1 MQGLT
6 AKDLLNLTNAGGLKT
21 QGNNSIFQTAD
32 PNFDDLDKYQW
43 SLVKQ
48 NGKDGLSTI
57 LTTDTYPTFVFDQEP
72 NVYFTTVNDKQKTQL
87 FKLNTD
93 TRDLT
98 LVHEFEK
105 RSLAVQEVIQEK
117 QLLLSGTTFLTE
129 TDGDLPWHEVT
140 EVPYW
145 TNAEGNVNGKRHQLF
160 IFDLKSKELHSLVP
174 KDFEVSNFWYQDGH
188 LFLSGAQ
195 YQNHQPFQKGLYEYD
210 FTEKKLQ
217 ELLKPETWSISTV
230 ALLND
235 ELYLA
240 ATDNKKYGIEENPN
254 FYHLL
259 KDTHE
264 MQLVQEWDHNLSN
277 IVIHDMEVVP
287 GKTTFVHDN
296 KLYFVATIATHNEI
310 YTFDGEKTEL
320 VGKWNGS
327 ITSLAFQ
334 GDHLQFIAN
343 SPQSPQQLYQF
354 EKDGQVKQLSH
365 FNEFLNDRYVA
376 KPKQIDYKDHN
387 DDWRYGWVLYPLN
400 YQEGNKYP
408 AILEVHGGPRATYG
422 DGFFH
427 EMQMLASAGYFVFF
441 TNIIGSEGWG
451 DEYGDVR
458 GKYGTVDYDDL
469 MLFTDEV
476 LKQVP
481 EINEE
486 KLGLAGGSYG
496 GFMTNW
502 VIGHT
507 HRFSAAVSMRSIAS
521 WTAMYISDIGP
532 EFVNDQMATDDLH
545 SDDIDKLWFHSPLR
559 YVNNVTTPTLFLH
572 SDHDFRCPIPDAYQ
586 MFQAL
591 KLRNIPTKLVV
602 FQGSNHDLSR
612 KGAPNRRIKR
622 LEETLN
628 WFDKYL
634 K

>member
-57 LTTDTYPTFVFDQEP
+57 LTTDTYPAFVFDQES

-129 TDGDLPWHEVT
+129 TDGALPWHEVT

-320 VGKWNGS
+320 VGKWDGS

-365 FNEFLNDRYVA
+365 FNEFLKDRYLA
-376 KPKQIDYKDHN
+376 EPKQIDYKDHN
-387 DDWRYGWVLYPLN
+387 GDWRYGWVLYPLN

>member
-57 LTTDTYPTFVFDQEP
+57 LTTDTYPAFVFDQEP

-129 TDGDLPWHEVT
+129 TDGALPWHEVT

-320 VGKWNGS
+320 VGKWDGS

-365 FNEFLNDRYVA
+365 FNEFLKDRYLA
-376 KPKQIDYKDHN
+376 EPKQIDYKDHN
-387 DDWRYGWVLYPLN
+387 GDWRYGWVLYPLN

-591 KLRNIPTKLVV
+591 KLRNVPTKLVV

>member
-57 LTTDTYPTFVFDQEP
+57 LTTDTYPAFVFDQEP

-98 LVHEFEK
+98 LVYEFEK

-217 ELLKPETWSISTV
+217 ELLKPETWSISAV

-320 VGKWNGS
+320 VGKWDGS

-365 FNEFLNDRYVA
+365 FNEFLKDRYLA
-376 KPKQIDYKDHN
+376 EPKEIDYKDHN
-387 DDWRYGWVLYPLN
+387 GDWRYGWVLYPLN

-441 TNIIGSEGWG
+441 TNIMGSEGWG

-591 KLRNIPTKLVV
+591 KLRNVPTKLVV

>member
-57 LTTDTYPTFVFDQEP
+57 LTTDTYPAFVLDQEP
-72 NVYFTTVNDKQKTQL
+72 NVYFTTVTDEQKAQL

-98 LVHEFEK
+98 LVYEFEK
-105 RSLAVQEVIQEK
+105 RSLAVQEVLQDR
-117 QLLLSGTTFLTE
+117 QLLLSGTTFLAK
-129 TDGDLPWHEVT
+129 TDGNLPWHEVT

-160 IFDLKSKELHSLVP
+160 IFDLKDKELHSLVP

-217 ELLKPETWSISTV
+217 ELLKPEAWSVSAV

-365 FNEFLNDRYVA
+365 FNEFLKDRYLA
-376 KPKQIDYKDHN
+376 EPKQIDYKDHN
-387 DDWRYGWVLYPLN
+387 GDWRYGWVLYPLN

-481 EINEE
+481 EIDEE
-486 KLGLAGGSYG
+486 KLGIAGGSYG

-507 HRFSAAVSMRSIAS
+507 NRFSAAVSMRSIAS

-591 KLRNIPTKLVV
+591 KLRNVPTKLVV

>member
-57 LTTDTYPTFVFDQEP
+57 LTTDTYPAFVFDQEP
-72 NVYFTTVNDKQKTQL
+72 NVYFTTVTDEQKAQL

-98 LVHEFEK
+98 LVYEFEK
-105 RSLAVQEVIQEK
+105 RRLAVQEVLQDR
-117 QLLLSGTTFLTE
+117 QLLLSGTTFLAK
-129 TDGDLPWHEVT
+129 TDGNLPWHEVT

-160 IFDLKSKELHSLVP
+160 IFDLKDKELHSLVP

-217 ELLKPETWSISTV
+217 ELLKPEAWSVSAV

-365 FNEFLNDRYVA
+365 FNEFLKDRYLA
-376 KPKQIDYKDHN
+376 EPKQIDYKDHN
-387 DDWRYGWVLYPLN
+387 GDWRYGWVLYPLN

-481 EINEE
+481 EIDEE
-486 KLGLAGGSYG
+486 KLGIAGGSYG

-507 HRFSAAVSMRSIAS
+507 NRFSAAVSMRSIAS

-591 KLRNIPTKLVV
+591 KLRNVPTKLVV

>member
-57 LTTDTYPTFVFDQEP
+57 LTTDTYPAFVFDQEP

-129 TDGDLPWHEVT
+129 TDGALPWHEVT

-145 TNAEGNVNGKRHQLF
+145 TNAEGNVNGKRRQLF

-217 ELLKPETWSISTV
+217 ELLKPETWSISAV

-320 VGKWNGS
+320 VGKWDGS

-343 SPQSPQQLYQF
+343 SPQSPQQLYQL

-365 FNEFLNDRYVA
+365 FNEFLKDRYLA
-376 KPKQIDYKDHN
+376 EPKQIDYKDHN
-387 DDWRYGWVLYPLN
+387 GDWRYGWVLYPLN

-441 TNIIGSEGWG
+441 TNIMGSEGWG

-591 KLRNIPTKLVV
+591 KLRNVPTKLVV

>member
-57 LTTDTYPTFVFDQEP
+57 LTTDIYPTFVFDQEP

-210 FTEKKLQ
+210 LTEKKLQ
-217 ELLKPETWSISTV
+217 ELLKPETWSISAV

-254 FYHLL
+254 FYHLF

-320 VGKWNGS
+320 VGKWDGS

-365 FNEFLNDRYVA
+365 FNEFLKDRYLA
-376 KPKQIDYKDHN
+376 EPKQIDYKDHN
-387 DDWRYGWVLYPLN
+387 GDWRYGWALYPLN

-441 TNIIGSEGWG
+441 TNIMGSEGWG

-572 SDHDFRCPIPDAYQ
+572 SDHDFRCPIPDTYQ

-591 KLRNIPTKLVV
+591 KLRNVPTKLVV

>member
-57 LTTDTYPTFVFDQEP
+57 LTTDTYPAFVFDQEP

-129 TDGDLPWHEVT
+129 TDGALPWHEVT

-365 FNEFLNDRYVA
+365 FNEFLKDRYLA
-376 KPKQIDYKDHN
+376 EPKQIDYKDHN
-387 DDWRYGWVLYPLN
+387 GDWRYGWVLYPLN

-622 LEETLN
+622 LKETLN

>member
-57 LTTDTYPTFVFDQEP
+57 LTTDTYPAFVFDQEP

-93 TRDLT
+93 TQDLT

-129 TDGDLPWHEVT
+129 TDGALPWHEVT

-217 ELLKPETWSISTV
+217 ELLKPETWSVSAV

-320 VGKWNGS
+320 VGKWDGS

-343 SPQSPQQLYQF
+343 SPQSPQQLYQL

-365 FNEFLNDRYVA
+365 FNEFLKDRYLA
-376 KPKQIDYKDHN
+376 EPKQIDYKDHN
-387 DDWRYGWVLYPLN
+387 GDWRYGWVLYPLN

-441 TNIIGSEGWG
+441 TNIMGSEGWG

-591 KLRNIPTKLVV
+591 KLRNVPTKLVV

>member
-57 LTTDTYPTFVFDQEP
+57 LTTDTYPAFVFDQEP

-93 TRDLT
+93 TQDLT

-129 TDGDLPWHEVT
+129 TDGALPWHEVT

-217 ELLKPETWSISTV
+217 ELLKPETWSISAV

-259 KDTHE
+259 KDTHK
-264 MQLVQEWDHNLSN
+264 MQLMQEWDHNLSN

-320 VGKWNGS
+320 VGKWDGS

-343 SPQSPQQLYQF
+343 SPQNPQQLYQF

-365 FNEFLNDRYVA
+365 FNEFLKNRYLA
-376 KPKQIDYKDHN
+376 EPKQIDYKDHN
-387 DDWRYGWVLYPLN
+387 GDWRYGWVLYPLN

>member
-57 LTTDTYPTFVFDQEP
+57 LTTDTYPAFVFDQEP

-129 TDGDLPWHEVT
+129 TDGALPWHEVT

-217 ELLKPETWSISTV
+217 ELLKPETWSISAV

-320 VGKWNGS
+320 VGKWDGS

-365 FNEFLNDRYVA
+365 FNEFLKDRYVA

-387 DDWRYGWVLYPLN
+387 GDWRYGWVLYPLN

-591 KLRNIPTKLVV
+591 KLRNVPTKLVV